1 MKSLRTNH
9 LVRIRLLAYAG
20 PLPAVACSLW
30 LLWQEGMRFPVS
42 LTWTVAIMGA
52 WLGCALAL
60 TGHVRRPLQ
69 TASNLLSAL
78 REGDFSVRAMQGSPR
93 DPLSELYAE
102 INLLGSILHRHRLN
116 AMEATALVGA
126 VMEAIDVAVFA
137 FDEGARLR
145 LVNPAGQRLL
155 GAPSE
160 ALLGRSAGE
169 FNLAECLAGDAVRVL
184 ATSPFP
190 GHPGTWGMR
199 RCLFREDGRPHTLIV
214 LADLGQALRAEQAK
228 AWQSLVRVLG
238 HELNNSLTPI
248 KSIAG
253 SLGALVRRPN
263 KPADWEEDLRGGL
276 DVIAARADGL
286 TRFMQAYSRLAR
298 LPQPV
303 RQEVGLGGLVQEA
316 AGMERRVQVRVVPGP
331 DQQLCVDS
339 AQLGQVL
346 VNLIHNAAEAMLPE
360 LNDGVPPNTGAQ
372 AACIDL
378 TWKVEEGRL
387 VLEIADRGQGL
398 SNTHNLFVPFFTT
411 KPEGSGIGLV
421 LSRQII
427 ENHGG
432 ALTLENRPDGPGCV
446 ARITLPLA

>member
-1 MKSLRTNH
+1 
-9 LVRIRLLAYAG
+9 VRIRLLAYAG

-30 LLWQEGMRFPVS
+30 LLWQEGVRFPVS
-42 LTWTVAIMGA
+42 LTWTVAILGA

-78 REGDFSVRAMQGSPR
+78 REGDFSVRAVRGDPR

-116 AMEATALVGA
+116 AMEATALAGA

-155 GAPSE
+155 GASSE
-160 ALLGRSAGE
+160 DLLGRSAGE
-169 FNLAECLAGDAVRVL
+169 FNLAECLGGDAVRVL
-184 ATSPFP
+184 STSPFQ

-214 LADLGQALRAEQAK
+214 LADLGQTLRAEQAK

-253 SLGALVRRPN
+253 SLGALARRPN
-263 KPADWEEDLRGGL
+263 KPADWEDDLRGGL
-276 DVIAARADGL
+276 DVIAARAEGL

-303 RQEVGLGGLVQEA
+303 RKEVKLFRLVQEA
-316 AGMERRVQVRVVPGP
+316 MAMERRVALRLEPGP
-331 DQQLCVDS
+331 DLTLCVDS
-339 AQLGQVL
+339 AQVGQVL
-346 VNLIHNAAEAMLPE
+346 VNLLHNAAEAMLHE
-360 LNDGVPPNTGAQ
+360 EEARDAGTDEK
-372 AACIDL
+372 C
-378 TWKVEEGRL
+378 VEVSWAVSEGRL
-387 VLEIADRGQGL
+387 CLEILDEGHGI
-398 SNTHNLFVPFFTT
+398 SNSHNLFVPFFTT
-411 KPEGSGIGLV
+411 KPDGSGIGLV

-432 ALTLENRPDGPGCV
+432 SLSLENRVDGPGCV